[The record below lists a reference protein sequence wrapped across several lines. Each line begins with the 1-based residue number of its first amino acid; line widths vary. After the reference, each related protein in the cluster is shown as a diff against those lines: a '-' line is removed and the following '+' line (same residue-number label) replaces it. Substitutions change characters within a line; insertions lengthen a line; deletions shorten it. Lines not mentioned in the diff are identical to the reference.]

1 MNFDQLNQKLAQL
14 SNDTLRAAAGRQSA
28 PSTEKGPPYTIHSA
42 DNTEHYYYKD
52 PERRVLHREDGPAVH
67 FKNGYEAWYI
77 NSQLHRLD
85 GPARTYSNGKKEWY
99 LHGDY
104 MSEQE
109 HADAVKKLEIK
120 NDVLSHK
127 NTRIDPGMLEDYL

>member
-1 MNFDQLNQKLAQL
+1 MKFDQLNQKLAKMSSDML
-14 SNDTLRAAAGRQSA
+14 H
-28 PSTEKGPPYTIHSA
+28 PKPPTEKGPPYTIHSA
-42 DNTEHYYYKD
+42 DNTEHYYYRD

-85 GPARTYSNGKKEWY
+85 GPARTYSDGQQEWY

-109 HADAVKKLEIK
+109 HTDAVKKLEIK

-127 NTRIDPGMLEDYL
+127 NNRIDPGMLEDYL